1 MNENDMKHT
10 KPIFLF
16 LLILMA
22 GQAFGQQRVTGV
34 VLDELGMP
42 VIGANV
48 VVENTMIGTVTDIEG
63 GYILSIPDTV
73 NNPTLIYSFIG
84 YLTRYE
90 VVGSRSMIDVQFE
103 VDSQQLDEI
112 IVVGYSSQSKADV
125 TGALNNVKGKDLEM
139 LPVAGIDQAL
149 QGRAPGVNIS
159 QVTGAPGEGVSIR
172 IRGVGSLNSSNEPL
186 YIVDGV
192 PTRDVLNIIS
202 PQDVEDITILKDA
215 SAAAIY
221 GSRANN
227 GVILITTKT
236 GTKNRSQVTINS
248 QMGVQVHGKLTEM
261 TNRDQYI
268 EMYNEAATN
277 DNALF
282 EDDLFKRELI
292 SAEYAATLPD
302 VDHMESIFQEAIIQN
317 YGVTA
322 SGGSDRTQYLLSI
335 NYFDQEGIIK
345 GSGFDRITGRINLKS
360 EVNNWLTTGINLNLS
375 RSNTTIIG
383 SSGDGAGGNGG
394 SVVRYA
400 YFRTPA
406 IDIYDANGEYVDL
419 PDRPDFFGDGYNPV
433 GLADYFDEQLTTD
446 RYFGKVFATVDL
458 AKDLSLTS
466 NFGFDQ
472 ETGLRRRFDRTWGD
486 NDRINNP
493 NRLNVQN
500 TSLLTWTNNN
510 VLSYKKNIGQSHQ
523 LNALIGTEAIKT
535 QGYASDQTDRDFPD
549 QDPNLVYLGNGLG
562 LPNVE
567 ESSYANT
574 LVSLFGKVDYNIDDK
589 YLLSVSLRRDGSSRF
604 AEGNQWGTF
613 YAVSGAW
620 NLYNEQFLID
630 NSLISQ
636 LKLRVGYGEIGNQ
649 EIGNYSYSDLI
660 SINFN
665 YPFGGAQSNGYAVTQ
680 LGNNEV
686 RWETSRQINAGLD
699 FELKKGIIYGSLD
712 YFYKVTSDMLV
723 KDPNPPSSG
732 YSDPPWVNNGEVL
745 NSGVE
750 LMLGVR
756 ESKGDFGYSISG
768 NVALLNNEVKELSAP
783 ITAGAI
789 NPGANI
795 TRTEVG
801 QPIGS
806 FYMLEMDGI
815 FQNELDIA
823 TSPFQGNSIR
833 PGDVKFKDQNG
844 DSFIDE
850 QDRVHIGSPIPK
862 YTVGLNLSAN
872 YKNWDLTLF
881 FQGAY
886 DFDIYNVAFHDIEG
900 FYRPFNLTRNYY
912 DNRWTG
918 EGTTNE
924 VPRASWRASNNNV
937 RISTRFLQD
946 GSYTRLKNV
955 QLGYNFPRKVTDKLK
970 LSRLRVHFSA
980 LNLLTFT
987 KYEGLDP
994 EMTTSDNAANSTNGV
1009 DEADLARGIDWGTFP
1024 AAVSYNM
1031 GFNISF

>member
-1 MNENDMKHT
+1 M
-10 KPIFLF
+10 LV
-16 LLILMA
+16 LIA
-22 GQAFGQQRVTGV
+22 VQAFGQQRVSGV
-34 VLDELGMP
+34 VLDEQGMP

-48 VVENTMIGTVTDIEG
+48 LLEGTLTGTVTDVEG
-63 GYILSIPDTV
+63 RYTLSVSDTINSPV
-73 NNPTLIYSFIG
+73 LIYSFIG
-84 YLTRYE
+84 YLTVRE
-90 VVGSRSMIDVQFE
+90 PLAGRSVIDIQFE
-103 VDSQQLDEI
+103 TDSQQLQEI
-112 IVVGYSSQSKADV
+112 IVVGYSTQSKSDV

-172 IRGVGSLNSSNEPL
+172 IRGTGSLNSSNEPL

-227 GVILITTKT
+227 GVILITTKS
-236 GTKNRSQVTINS
+236 GTKNRSMVTING
-248 QMGVQVHGKLTEM
+248 QVGVQVHGKLTEM

-282 EDDLFKRELI
+282 ESDLFKRELI
-292 SAEYAATLPD
+292 SPEYAATLPD
-302 VDHMESIFQEAIIQN
+302 VDHMESIFQEAMIQN

-322 SGGSDRTQYLLSI
+322 SGGGDKTQYLLSAT
-335 NYFDQEGIIK
+335 YFDQEGIIL
-345 GSGFDRITGRINLKS
+345 GSGFDRVTGRINVKS
-360 EVNNWLTTGINLNLS
+360 EVNDWLTTGINLNLS

-406 IDIYDANGEYVDL
+406 IPIRDANGEYVDL
-419 PDRPDFFGDGYNPV
+419 PDRPDFFGDGFNPV

-446 RYFGKVFATVDL
+446 RYFGKVFATLNL
-458 AKDLSLTS
+458 ARDLSFTS

-472 ETGLRRRFDRTWGD
+472 ETGLRRRFDRNWGS

-500 TSLLTWTNNN
+500 TDQLTWTNNN
-510 VLSYKKNIGQSHQ
+510 VLTYKRDIGESHQ

-562 LPNVE
+562 VPNVE
-567 ESSYANT
+567 ESQFGNT
-574 LVSLFGKVDYNIDDK
+574 LVSLFGKVDYNIRDR
-589 YLLSVSLRRDGSSRF
+589 YLLSLSLRRDGSSRF
-604 AEGNQWGTF
+604 AEGNRWGTF

-620 NLYNEQFLID
+620 NLHNEEFLIGH
-630 NSLISQ
+630 SLISQ

-665 YPFGGAQSNGYAVTQ
+665 YPFGGVQSNGYAVTQ
-680 LGNNEV
+680 LGNTAV
-686 RWETSRQINAGLD
+686 QWETSRQINAGVD
-699 FELKKGIIYGSLD
+699 FELKQGIIYGSLD
-712 YFYKVTSDMLV
+712 YFYKLTSDMLV

-768 NVALLNNEVKELSAP
+768 NVALLNNEVMELSAP

-789 NPGANI
+789 NPGSST

-806 FYMLEMDGI
+806 FYMLEMEGI

-823 TSPFQGNSIR
+823 TSAFQGNNIR

-850 QDRVHIGSPIPK
+850 QDRVHVGNPIPK
-862 YTVGLNLSAN
+862 YTLGLNLAAN

-912 DNRWTG
+912 NNRWRG

-924 VPRASWRASNNNV
+924 FPRASWSGSNNNV

-946 GSYTRLKNV
+946 GSYTRLKNL
-955 QLGYNFPRKVTDKLK
+955 QLGYNFPKAMTDKLK
-970 LSRLRVHFSA
+970 LSRLRVYFSA

-994 EMTTSDNAANSTNGV
+994 EMTTSDNAANANGT